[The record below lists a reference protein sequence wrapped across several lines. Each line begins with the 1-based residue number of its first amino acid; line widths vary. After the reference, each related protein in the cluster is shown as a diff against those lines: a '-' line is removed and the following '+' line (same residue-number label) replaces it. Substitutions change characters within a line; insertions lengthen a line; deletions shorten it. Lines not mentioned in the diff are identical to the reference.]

1 MTRIHLDE
9 TRWPLLRVD
18 YPTEQIDD
26 EEWRQHLR
34 KLEVHLL
41 RQERFSLVLNMLD
54 RSFDKDQRQD
64 IGQVVDDHKV
74 HCEKYLAGVAMVV
87 GGKIQLA
94 ALNII
99 SWVNKPTFPVHVFT
113 ELDAAEQWALDQ
125 IGGDDDRDDTTEGDE
140 DTEGLGSSDP

>member
-18 YPTEQIDD
+18 YPTEQVDD
-26 EEWRQHLR
+26 EEWLQHLR

-41 RQERFSLVLNMLD
+41 RQEPFSLVLNMLD

-64 IGQVVDDHKV
+64 IGRVVEDHKV
-74 HCEKYLAGVAMVV
+74 HCEKYLAGVALVI
-87 GGKIQLA
+87 GSKIQLA

-125 IGGDDDRDDTTEGDE
+125 IGGDDDDTTRGDE
-140 DTEGLGSSDP
+140 DTEGLGSDDP